1 MPLDPDAVLA
11 AIADW
16 APGRRWYPLKGSDA
30 ALTLEA
36 LLPVEDE
43 VAIVLVRAGDATLQV
58 PVALRDEPGDA
69 PIGVVDGRWLV
80 DATHDAAALQ
90 AMLRPSDALAVDGR
104 VPPVDA
110 VRVITSEQSNTSV
123 IGTAEPPWIAK
134 VFRVVDDGEHP
145 DVAVTGALTRAG
157 CDRVPALLAASRA
170 TWSAGGVTR
179 SAGLAAVSEFVAGA
193 DDAWTLVR
201 DDAVRALRGEAR
213 DDLAIED
220 LGRAVAQVHVAL
232 AETLGARGADQAAS
246 DAFVETLRSRV
257 RWAREQSRGALAHL
271 DDAIDAH
278 VGTFDAL
285 RVGLVQRIHGDLHLG
300 QVLRQHGRG
309 YLLLDFEGE
318 PLRPLAERLLPEPTE
333 RDVAGMLRSFDYA
346 AGAAAI
352 EVGVDV
358 ASAAAWTA
366 STEAAFLAGYRTVR
380 GEGDPALI
388 RALLVDKALYE
399 VVYEVRSRPDWV
411 PIPRSALERL
421 LA

>member
-1 MPLDPDAVLA
+1 MPFDPHAVLA
-11 AIADW
+11 AIAEW
-16 APGRRWYPLKGSDA
+16 APDRRWYPLKGGDETLA
-30 ALTLEA
+30 LEA
-36 LLPVEDE
+36 LLPVADD
-43 VAIVLVRAGDATLQV
+43 VAVAMVRAGSATLQV
-58 PVALRDEPGDA
+58 PVAMRDEPGEA

-80 DATHDAAALQ
+80 DATYDAAALQ
-90 AMLRPSDALAVDGR
+90 AMLQPSQAIEVGGAV
-104 VPPVDA
+104 PHA
-110 VRVITSEQSNTSV
+110 STVRVIAGEQSNTSV
-123 IGTAEPPWIAK
+123 IGAADAPWIAK
-134 VFRVVDDGEHP
+134 IFRVVDDGEHP
-145 DVAVTGALTRAG
+145 DVVVTGALTRAR
-157 CDRVPALLAASRA
+157 CDRVPALVAASRA
-170 TWSAGGVTR
+170 TWTVDGRER
-179 SAGLAAVSEFVAGA
+179 SAGLAAVSEFVADA

-201 DDAVRALRGEAR
+201 DDAVRALRGEPR
-213 DDLAIED
+213 EPLAIDD

-246 DAFVETLRSRV
+246 DAFVATLRDRV
-257 RWAREQSRGALAHL
+257 AWARAQSRGALAHL
-271 DDAIDAH
+271 DAAIDVH
-278 VGTFDAL
+278 VRTLDAV

-300 QVLRQHGRG
+300 QVLRQAGRG

-358 ASAAAWTA
+358 AEAAAWTRE
-366 STEAAFLAGYRTVR
+366 TEDAFLAGYRSVR
-380 GEGDPALI
+380 GEGDAALI